1 MERNNGYFWKGTEMT
16 NTANFESFDSPVAP
30 AEEGDAYC
38 DDCGHDPCT
47 CCEPPDPYD
56 VAIDRE
62 AERREVSEIAHEMS
76 DLGRFLC
83 DTFRAINR
91 AYYEDMKAG
100 VL

>member
-1 MERNNGYFWKGTEMT
+1 MT

-76 DLGRFLC
+76 EIGRFLADEC
-83 DTFRAINR
+83 GLMNRIALGMARAER
-91 AYYEDMKAG
+91 DLGGK
-100 VL
+100 L